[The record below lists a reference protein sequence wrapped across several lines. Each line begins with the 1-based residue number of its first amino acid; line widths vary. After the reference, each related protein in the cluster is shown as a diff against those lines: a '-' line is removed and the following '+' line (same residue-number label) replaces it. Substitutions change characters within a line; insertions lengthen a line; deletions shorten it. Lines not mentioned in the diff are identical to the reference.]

1 MVTDRLGENGGKEG
15 KRRRRKGGKGCG
27 GRSRGA
33 EDGLWWEAWVAWA
46 GMRAGWK
53 EDLMNVDHCPS
64 T

>member
-1 MVTDRLGENGGKEG
+1 MVTDRLGENGGEEEEERG
-15 KRRRRKGGKGCG
+15 KKACRGRRRGAGGG
-27 GRSRGA
+27 
-33 EDGLWWEAWVAWA
+33 EARVAWA